1 MIDFLNQCA
10 ILLLYVAVIIGH
22 FLDRVRD
29 DKIERLEKAVNK
41 KDDE

>member
-10 ILLLYVAVIIGH
+10 ILLLYVVVIIGH

-29 DKIERLEKAVNK
+29 YKIERLEKAVY

>member
-1 MIDFLNQCA
+1 MIDFVNQGA
-10 ILLLYVAVIIGH
+10 ILLLYVVVIIGH

-41 KDDE
+41 KDD